1 MTDDNTCPRC
11 GGGIPNNEQ
20 RGEYPGALS
29 RTDND
34 TYVCSQCGQ
43 DEAIETMVDGEPMP
57 QSEWKVNGVP
67 CAFLGV
73 LDGNPIPK
81 IRITIR
87 TPKVNMIREFTD
99 WLEGYDWMSQMLAER
114 DVISVDVLPITE
126 KGK

>member
-11 GGGIPNNEQ
+11 GGGIPNNER

-43 DEAIETMVDGEPMP
+43 DEAIETMMDGAPMP
-57 QSEWKVNGVP
+57 QSKWH
-67 CAFLGV
+67 LSD

-81 IRITIR
+81 IRVTVR
-87 TPKVNMIREFTD
+87 TPKVNVIRDFD
-99 WLEGYDWMSQMLAER
+99 DALEGYEWMSLMLAEA
-114 DVISVDVLPITE
+114 DVISVDVVPVTE
-126 KGK
+126 EGE